1 MGFAYALPIL
11 RVRDDGQP
19 MFFILSKVIGFFAL
33 PSDIAATLAAL
44 GVALLFTRFRRTGR
58 AFAALGVVLLLV
70 AGLTPLGNAL
80 MLPLE
85 ERFPPWDASRGA
97 PIGIIVL
104 GGAIGPELSAARN
117 TPDLNESAERI
128 TATAALA
135 RQYPQARIVYS
146 GGNARLV
153 LTGGIESDYAIGLL
167 ESLGVARSRIVAERQ
182 SRNTIENAEFSR
194 ELIQPKPGERW
205 LLVTS
210 AFHMPRSIGLF
221 RKAGFTVEAYP
232 VDWRVGRDWADIL
245 AFTTIANDGLSRTDL
260 GLREWM
266 GLVAYRVT
274 GKIDAVLPGPDGR

>member
-1 MGFAYALPIL
+1 
-11 RVRDDGQP
+11 
-19 MFFILSKVIGFFAL
+19 MFFILSKIVGFFAL

-58 AFAALGVVLLLV
+58 AFATLGVVLLLV

-97 PIGIIVL
+97 PTGIIVL
-104 GGAIGPELSAARN
+104 GGAVGPELSAARN

-135 RQYPQARIVYS
+135 QKYPDARIVYS

-153 LTGGIESDYAIGLL
+153 LTGGIEADYAIDLL
-167 ESLGVARSRIVAERQ
+167 ESLGVARARVLAERQ
-182 SRNTIENAEFSR
+182 SRNTIENAEFSKKLA
-194 ELIQPKPGERW
+194 EPKPGERW

-210 AFHMPRSIGLF
+210 AYHMPRAIGAF
-221 RKAGFTVEAYP
+221 RRAGFPVEAYP
-232 VDWRVGRDWADIL
+232 VDWRTRGPIDLWLPFESVTA
-245 AFTTIANDGLSRTDL
+245 GLRRTDTAVH
-260 GLREWM
+260 EWI
-266 GLVAYRVT
+266 GLVAYWLT
-274 GKIDAVLPGPDGR
+274 GRTSELFPAP

>member
-1 MGFAYALPIL
+1 
-11 RVRDDGQP
+11 
-19 MFFILSKVIGFFAL
+19 MFFILSKVVGFFAL

-58 AFAALGVVLLLV
+58 AFATLGVVLLLV

-97 PIGIIVL
+97 PTGIIVL
-104 GGAIGPELSAARN
+104 GGAVGPELSAARN

-135 RQYPQARIVYS
+135 QKYPDARIVYS

-153 LTGGIESDYAIGLL
+153 LTGGIEADYAIDLL
-167 ESLGVARSRIVAERQ
+167 ESLDVARARVLAERQ
-182 SRNTIENAEFSR
+182 SRNTIENAEFSKKLA
-194 ELIQPKPGERW
+194 EPKPGERW

-210 AFHMPRSIGLF
+210 AYHMPRAIGAF
-221 RKAGFTVEAYP
+221 RRAGFPVEAYP
-232 VDWRVGRDWADIL
+232 VDWRTRGPIDLWLPFESVTA
-245 AFTTIANDGLSRTDL
+245 GLRRTDTAVH
-260 GLREWM
+260 EWI
-266 GLVAYRVT
+266 GLVAYWLT
-274 GKIDAVLPGPDGR
+274 GRTSELFPAP